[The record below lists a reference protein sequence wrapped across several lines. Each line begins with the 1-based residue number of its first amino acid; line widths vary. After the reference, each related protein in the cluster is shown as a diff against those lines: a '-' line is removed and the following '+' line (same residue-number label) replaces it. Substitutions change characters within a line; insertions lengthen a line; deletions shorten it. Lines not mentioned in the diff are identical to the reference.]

1 MIDMHSHILPGLD
14 DGAGDWEQA
23 LAMAR
28 AAVADGIA
36 EMVCTPHWVLG
47 KYENSRERILPC
59 FAEFK
64 ARLAHEKVPLK
75 IHAGAELRIDTTL
88 LNRLKS
94 GEVLTIGNS
103 SYVLLE
109 LPDDGL
115 PSDLHQFFWELQVN
129 GYRPILSHVERN
141 PFIRENPGRLVD
153 WVERGA
159 LTQITA
165 ASLQTGFASEIREFA
180 VFLVQHRLAHML
192 VTDTHG
198 LRMRRPEL
206 SGARAIVES
215 LVGSEAATRMVRG
228 IPELILRGEPVT
240 VEDPLPIAAPK
251 PKKRFWSF
259 LQASQKNLAF
269 YGDK

>member
-23 LAMAR
+23 VAMAR

-47 KYENSRERILPC
+47 KYENSREKILPC

-75 IHAGAELRIDTTL
+75 IHPGAELRIDATL

-103 SYVLLE
+103 GYVLLE

-165 ASLQTGFASEIREFA
+165 ASIQTGFASEIREFA

-240 VEDPLPIAAPK
+240 VEDPLPVTAPK

-259 LQASQKNLAF
+259 LQAGQKNLAF